1 MVFRSAAV
9 DKMEKVV
16 LAQADAVDWVY
27 RGEGAANLVLAYAGS
42 SSAFMGKV
50 MRIQKSQRKGKSRV
64 RENEGLTA
72 HERLLWRE
80 YKELMVWPNREIVQ
94 QLYVKHVMSPLLG
107 PLHVDAGMRV
117 HVTKEFLLSVEKN
130 VTCRRPACR
139 IDSSHVDVNRDSV
152 LIISDH
158 SVFMNG
164 TLKGGP
170 CITVEIKPKCGFLPI
185 SRFISEET
193 AVKRTTTRFKM
204 HQELKLHNQEI
215 SEYSEYNPL
224 DLFSRSLDR
233 ICKAVE
239 ALYATPQNN
248 FRVFLNGSIVF
259 GGLGG
264 GAGSTTVLVG
274 EAFEDA
280 LKDVIK
286 ADDGL
291 CKTSFIQLVAE
302 TVYSSGVLDQLL
314 EVQKLDAYDIEGAI
328 HAYYNIISQ
337 PCMVCRELSKDKLS
351 NRHTSLHSTTL
362 DESLKVVKDYLIAA
376 TVKDC
381 SLMISFRPMEDG
393 DVLSESSHNT
403 VYLGSTKQ
411 VFEYKVYFIDL
422 DLKPLKKM
430 EDYYS
435 LFTEDCTG
443 VLVNIPLP
451 VGA

>member
-1 MVFRSAAV
+1 
-9 DKMEKVV
+9 MEKVI
-16 LAQADAVDWVY
+16 LDQKDAVDWVY
-27 RGEGAANLVLAYAGS
+27 RGEGAANLVLAYNGS
-42 SSAFMGKV
+42 SPVF
-50 MRIQKSQRKGKSRV
+50 
-64 RENEGLTA
+64 T
-72 HERLLWRE
+72 
-80 YKELMVWPNREIVQ
+80 
-94 QLYVKHVMSPLLG
+94 
-107 PLHVDAGMRV
+107 RV

-139 IDSSHVDVNRDSV
+139 IDSSQVDVNRDSV

-170 CITVEIKPKCGFLPI
+170 CITVEIK
-185 SRFISEET
+185 
-193 AVKRTTTRFKM
+193 
-204 HQELKLHNQEI
+204 I

-224 DLFSRSLDR
+224 DLFSGSLDM
-233 ICKAVE
+233 ICKAIE

-286 ADDGL
+286 AGDGL

-302 TVYSSGVLDQLL
+302 TVYTSGVLGQLL

-351 NRHTSLHSTTL
+351 NRHTSLHSITL
-362 DESLKVVKDYLIAA
+362 DESLKIVKDYLLAA

-393 DVLSESSHNT
+393 EVLSGSSNST

-411 VFEYKVYFIDL
+411 VFEYKVFFIDL

-430 EDYYS
+430 EDYYK
-435 LFTEDCTG
+435 LDEKIANCYCQMAKTEHKADKAARRDAYEK
-443 VLVNIPLP
+443 VLT
-451 VGA
+451 